1 MLAEIIRM
9 SISPLVPVVLLAI
22 LGTSG
27 LMFWLLIRRWTEQRH
42 WLALSEWAEANRFA
56 LHGEARAMQPSL
68 LLRLGTAGGAPRVLL
83 SLHDAD
89 TTIVQ
94 IEALP
99 QPGQASVQTT
109 GSPASAARWNLLVRR
124 LETTWPTTGLRPQ
137 AHAHS
142 ILDFFKLAD
151 MQAMSPSERF
161 VLYGQ
166 EAGAAKAL
174 AASLVRGLLP
184 PDIALLLV
192 GNDLVLDFS
201 TRPLDPLTLQRV
213 DALAE
218 QIVAHLPTWGK
229 PR

>member
-1 MLAEIIRM
+1 MLAEALRM
-9 SISPLVPVVLLAI
+9 MISPAVPVVLLAI
-22 LGTSG
+22 LAASG
-27 LMFWLLIRRWTEQRH
+27 VMFWMLVRRWTQQQH
-42 WLALSEWAEANRFA
+42 WMALSEWAEANRFT
-56 LHGEARAMQPSL
+56 LNGQDRAVRPGL
-68 LLRLGTAGGAPRVLL
+68 LLRLGTAGRDPRVLL

-94 IEALP
+94 VEAMP
-99 QPGQASVQTT
+99 QAGQQAGQHE
-109 GSPASAARWNLLVRR
+109 PSAAPARWNLLVRR
-124 LETTWPTTGLRPQ
+124 LEVIWPTTGLRPQ

-142 ILDFFKLAD
+142 VLDFFKLSD

-166 EAGAAKAL
+166 EAGAARAL

-201 TRPLDPLTLQRV
+201 TRPMDPLTLQRV

-218 QIVAHLPTWGK
+218 QIVSHLPTWGQ

>member
-1 MLAEIIRM
+1 MLAEQLRM
-9 SISPLVPVVLLAI
+9 TISPAVPAVLLAI
-22 LGTSG
+22 LGASG
-27 LMFWLLIRRWTEQRH
+27 VMFWMLVRRWTQQQH
-42 WLALSEWAEANRFA
+42 WLALSDWAEANQFV
-56 LHGEARAMQPSL
+56 LSGQDRAVRPGL
-68 LLRLGTAGGAPRVLL
+68 LLRLGTAGREPRVLL

-94 IEALP
+94 VEALP
-99 QPGQASVQTT
+99 QATQHD
-109 GSPASAARWNLLVRR
+109 PAVLAPPARWNLLIRR

-137 AHAHS
+137 GHAHS
-142 ILDFFKLAD
+142 VLDFFKLAD

-174 AASLVRGLLP
+174 AGSLVRGLLP

-201 TRPLDPLTLQRV
+201 TRPMDPLTLARM

-218 QIVAHLPTWGK
+218 QIVSHLPIWGK
-229 PR
+229 PG